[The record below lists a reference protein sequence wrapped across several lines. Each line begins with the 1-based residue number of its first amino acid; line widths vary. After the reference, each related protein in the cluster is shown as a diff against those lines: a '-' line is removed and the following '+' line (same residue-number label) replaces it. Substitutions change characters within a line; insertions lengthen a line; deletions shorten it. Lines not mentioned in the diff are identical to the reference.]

1 MKTATLKFAILVTSV
16 GLAGGTALAQNP
28 QPQQQ
33 KGQQQGQQG
42 QGQQGQG
49 QQGQGQQGQQQGQQK
64 GQQQGQQQQQ
74 QAQQQQRQQGA
85 QQGQALANQV
95 NMRLASRSSL
105 AGSQIQ
111 ATAQGNNVTLTGTV
125 PEQDMK
131 ERAVAIAKQTPGV
144 SNVTDQITVRAGAAF
159 AEVDDDQLAKNV
171 AQALAQKFPG
181 ARAEEQWLF
190 GWQVIGNNIEVDVEA
205 DDGRI
210 MLDGDVQTSQQIID
224 AIQAARQV
232 SGVRAVEAV
241 DLEIDSDE
249 GAVGIGGAERQ
260 QPQQDRNK

>member
-49 QQGQGQQGQQQGQQK
+49 QQGQQQGQQK
-64 GQQQGQQQQQ
+64 GQQQGQQQQ

-144 SNVTDQITVRAGAAF
+144 NNVTDQITVRAGAAF

-181 ARAEEQWLF
+181 ARAEERWLF
-190 GWQVIGNNIEVDVEA
+190 GWQVTGNNIEVDVEA